1 MSNPEAFSIRSG
13 VLLKYQGPGGDVTI
27 PDNVSRIGKGAF
39 RDCNNLTS
47 ITIPEGV
54 DSIGEGAF
62 AGCKGLADANGFVII
77 RESLYGYYGPGGDV
91 TIPIGVTSISDQAFW
106 LCNSLT
112 SVIIPETVTNIGE
125 EAFWSC
131 NSLASVTIPDSVT
144 SIGKRAFEGCRSLTS
159 VIIPVGVTSIG
170 FGTFQW
176 CESLTSVLIPRGVTN
191 IGGAAFAFCSKLTSM
206 TIPMGVTNIDAA
218 AFASC
223 SSLKSVTIPDSVTNI
238 GDRAFFECKSLKS
251 VTIPAGA
258 NSIGEDAFKG
268 CKKLKKVTIPAGRDI
283 SWLVDLDPAGQ
294 LCGAFPDL
302 NKFCRDADEAQ
313 MTAMITKAKK
323 WPSKWKKLFFASYLH
338 SDTRAAMLLAD
349 KRGEFAQYAELR
361 GADEDELRD
370 RMLSDLG
377 LDKHGS
383 KVYDLG
389 GSAVT
394 ARLLPDFRFSME
406 LADGTP
412 VKSLPKK
419 GADPE
424 KYKEAK
430 SDLAQMKKDVVK
442 IWKNRADILLGDF
455 LSGRE
460 RTAEYWT
467 RTYDGNPILHGVAC
481 LLVWEQDGVCFTRT
495 DAGTIRADGTPYV
508 VTDKPIRLAHPMKLS
523 AVETEAWQRYFISH
537 GLKQPFEQ
545 IWEPVEAAD
554 TVRAGRYDGC
564 TVPLYALMNKEKHG
578 IMMEGR
584 SKLILRDCSA
594 ELGYLEGHHD
604 WINNEYEVKNFR
616 FEKYTRQVNH
626 IVVLLDKATVAD
638 RVKKD
643 DASVAHWFDR
653 FTLAQITEFIAI
665 AQESGAVN
673 VLALLLEYKNEHF
686 AGFDPME
693 EFTLEW

>member
-1 MSNPEAFSIRSG
+1 MNNPEAFSIKDG
-13 VLLKYQGPGGDVTI
+13 VLIKYWDSGGDV
-27 PDNVSRIGKGAF
+27 VVAEGVKRICNGAF
-39 RDCNNLTS
+39 EKCKNLQS
-47 ITIPEGV
+47 ITLPEGV
-54 DSIGEGAF
+54 TSIGNWAF
-62 AGCKGLADANGFVII
+62 LECEKLRSITLP
-77 RESLYGYYGPGGDV
+77 E
-91 TIPIGVTSISDQAFW
+91 GVTSISYMAFMK
-106 LCNSLT
+106 CESLQNIT
-112 SVIIPETVTNIGE
+112 LPE
-125 EAFWSC
+125 
-131 NSLASVTIPDSVT
+131 SVT
-144 SIGKRAFEGCRSLTS
+144 SIGGYAF
-159 VIIPVGVTSIG
+159 
-170 FGTFQW
+170 W
-176 CESLTSVLIPRGVTN
+176 
-191 IGGAAFAFCSKLTSM
+191 
-206 TIPMGVTNIDAA
+206 
-218 AFASC
+218 
-223 SSLKSVTIPDSVTNI
+223 
-238 GDRAFFECKSLKS
+238 ECKSLRS
-251 VTIPAGA
+251 ITLPDGLT
-258 NSIGEDAFKG
+258 SIGENAFYNCTSLQSITLSDSLTNVDKDAFKG
-268 CKKLKKVTIPAGRDI
+268 CKNLKTVIIPKKRDI
-283 SWLVDLDPAGQ
+283 SWLVGIDSTGQ
-294 LCGAFPDL
+294 FRCAFPDL

-389 GSAVT
+389 GPAVT
-394 ARLLPDFRFSME
+394 ARLLPDFGFSME

-424 KYKEAK
+424 MYKEAK

-442 IWKNRADILLGDF
+442 IWKNRADVLLGDF

-460 RTAEYWT
+460 RSAEYWT

-508 VTDKPIRLAHPMKLS
+508 VTDKPIRLAHPMELS
-523 AVETEAWQRYFISH
+523 AAETEAWQRYFISN

-554 TVRAGRYDGC
+554 TVLAGRYDGC

-578 IMMEGR
+578 IIMEGK

-594 ELGYLEGHHD
+594 ELVYLEGHHD
-604 WINNEYEVKNFR
+604 WVNNEYEVKNFR

-673 VLALLLEYKNEHF
+673 VLALLLEYKNDHF